1 MSTEPADTARGDTR
15 PYRDLG
21 YVRWKDPYAA
31 LEDPAGPAARAAI
44 AAETRR
50 WNAVQVPLARARAG
64 WRRAFAS
71 YYAAAFP
78 DTRAY
83 AEERFVWST
92 VDVAVQHMPGHRLR
106 VWFNR
111 SIAHEDLTA
120 FGTSPEGAPALYYTI
135 RDVGDGAEYLQ
146 VSVHRRDGTTLW
158 SHAPVGP
165 QAAFSEDGR
174 TLYFLAI
181 ENRLRSCGVLAADA
195 DTGSRR
201 RTVYEQTDPRFMVEL
216 HAPQGQPHVFVKIAN
231 ALSQRIGQ
239 IQQQHGAATESPTV
253 EWLSPALRDDA
264 NGAGTTLLPVCAD
277 IYAKNNAI
285 VHRGSA
291 DTVPL
296 PTGEWLVDACIAT
309 AAPLRLWVTTVRAA
323 VTRGYLYDATARTF
337 HPMTALDT
345 AGLPCAIVLHSH
357 GGVGCTLQT
366 PNRADVVYGLD
377 ARTHMPRRLFA
388 KPEPLALSV
397 CTHGQAGANA
407 VPFTYVAHV
416 RRPRGLIVE
425 GYGAYGISAQ
435 RGYPVHWLPWLA
447 RGYALAVACPRGGRE
462 NGDAWYDA
470 ARGALRKHHTF
481 EDTAAVIAAVQAW
494 FGHAPRETLMY
505 GRSAGG
511 WLAAAI
517 ALHWPERVGA
527 VLAEVPYLDVLRTT
541 TNPALPLTK
550 LEYDEFGH
558 PAARPAEYAALRRW
572 SPVDS
577 VPATAPRDAPA
588 ILIKTAVNDVQVLP
602 YEALKWAAR
611 LRDVGWPRV
620 YVAIDGEGGH
630 FAAQDAL
637 ATQHAADAA
646 YLDAVL
652 RPRRRGTQR
661 RRAVRQA
668 SRGTRRRRSSS

>member
-1 MSTEPADTARGDTR
+1 MAAAALPAAGDTR

-21 YVRWKDPYAA
+21 YVGWSDPYAA
-31 LEDPAGPAARAAI
+31 LEDPTSPTTRAAV
-44 AAETRR
+44 AAETRS
-50 WNAVQVPLARARAG
+50 WSAVQAPLGRTRAA
-64 WRRAFAS
+64 WRRLFES

-78 DTRAY
+78 DTRKY
-83 AEERFVWST
+83 AEEEFVWAGHSI
-92 VDVAVQHMPGHRLR
+92 AVQHMPGHRLR
-106 VWFNR
+106 IWFGD
-111 SIAHEDLTA
+111 AVGHTGLTA
-120 FGTSPEGAPALYYTI
+120 FGTAPAAAAAAAAPPLYYTI
-135 RDVGDGAEYLQ
+135 EDVGNGAEYLKLT
-146 VSVHRRDGTTLW
+146 VYDMRRRTALW

-174 TLYFLAI
+174 TLYCLAI
-181 ENRLRSCGVLAADA
+181 ENRLRSCGVLAAEA
-195 DTGSRR
+195 QSGAHM
-201 RTVYEQTDPRFMVEL
+201 RTVYENTDPRFMVEL

-239 IQQQHGAATESPTV
+239 LTSAGRLTWYTR
-253 EWLSPALRDDA
+253 ALREDA
-264 NGAGTTLLPVCAD
+264 DGAGTTLLPICD
-277 IYAKNNAI
+277 KLYGTNETL
-285 VHRGSA
+285 VHRGGP
-291 DTVPL
+291 TVPL
-296 PTGEWLVDACIAT
+296 PAGESLVDACIVT
-309 AAPLRLWVTTVRAA
+309 AAPLRLWVTTVRDA
-323 VTRGYLYDATARTF
+323 VTRAYMYDAADRTF
-337 HPMTALDT
+337 HAMPLLAT
-345 AGLPCAIVLHSH
+345 AGGGPCMIVLHSYR
-357 GGVGCTLQT
+357 VGCTLKQ
-366 PNRADVVYGLD
+366 PNCADVIYDLAAG
-377 ARTHMPRRLFA
+377 THMPRRRFTQ
-388 KPEPLALSV
+388 PEPLALPV
-397 CTHGQAGANA
+397 FAHGLVGVHK
-407 VPFTYVAHV
+407 VPFTYVSHV

-425 GYGAYGISAQ
+425 GYGAYGISAN

-470 ARGALRKHHTF
+470 ARTALRKHHTF
-481 EDTAAVIAAVQAW
+481 EDVAAVISTVQAW

-558 PAARPAEYAALRRW
+558 PAARPADYAALRRW

-577 VPATAPRDAPA
+577 VPTEAPRAAPA

-620 YVAIDGEGGH
+620 YVAIDGDGGH
-630 FAAQDAL
+630 FAAQDDL
-637 ATQHAADAA
+637 AAQHAADAA
-646 YLDAVL
+646 YLDTVL
-652 RPRRRGTQR
+652 RPRRRRTTQR
-661 RRAVRQA
+661 RAAAARHA
-668 SRGTRRRRSSS
+668 SRGTRRRRTSS